1 MSLSSTSP
9 SPATHDPTTGG
20 PDAVELV
27 PPRPSSAHH
36 GVWLTVSEVWR
47 HRELLGILTWREIR
61 MRYKSSALGL
71 VWSMLNP
78 LILML
83 VYWFL
88 FTVAFP
94 NGVIPRFPVF
104 MLLGLIAWIFFAN
117 ALSISAVSLIANAAI
132 VTRVAFPRQLVP
144 LAQVGNAFVNFLI
157 GCLLVVP
164 FLIYTGSAPGVETI
178 QAVPVVILFTL
189 FVTGL
194 SLAVAA
200 GTAFFRDIEHLLGVI
215 LFPLFFA
222 TPILW
227 DFAALGITGDRAK
240 ALFFGNPVTP
250 YISGFR
256 TAFYDPQWLSATMW
270 IYMLVGA
277 AVAMALGL
285 WIFSRVYDELPTE
298 L

>member
-1 MSLSSTSP
+1 MSLSPTSP
-9 SPATHDPTTGG
+9 AVAGRETGPEPPL
-20 PDAVELV
+20 PDARV
-27 PPRPSSAHH
+27 PPRPRTNAH
-36 GVWLTVSEVWR
+36 GVLRTLTEVWGS
-47 HRELLGILTWREIR
+47 RELLVILTWREVR

-117 ALSISAVSLIANAAI
+117 SLSTAAISLIANAAI
-132 VTRVAFPRQLVP
+132 VTRVAFPRQLIP
-144 LAQVGNAFVNFLI
+144 LAMVGNALVNFLI

-164 FLIYTGSAPGVETI
+164 FLIYTGSEPQIETI
-178 QAVPVVILFTL
+178 QALPMAVLFL
-189 FVTGL
+189 AFVTGL
-194 SLAVAA
+194 SLALAA
-200 GTAFFRDIEHLLGVI
+200 ATAFFRDVEHLLGVI

-227 DFAALGITGDRAK
+227 DFTALGITGDRAR

-250 YISGFR
+250 YIAGFR
-256 TAFYDPQWLSATMW
+256 TAFYDPKWLSASIW
-270 IYMLVGA
+270 IYTVVGA
-277 AVAMALGL
+277 VVAMAIGL
-285 WIFSRVYDELPTE
+285 WVFSRVYDEIPTE